1 MAEYPI
7 ARVSVKNE
15 KSGEFVPSDVR
26 TRAEAVAAGDG
37 RTAQEHLDD
46 VQTHMS
52 NPAIHS
58 TAYIKPMWE
67 LTIPETGWV
76 QGGPIGAEFP
86 YSIELPYEGVLDTH
100 NAEVTVDINYVR
112 VAAKCG
118 LCPTMETMHNGI
130 KFWTRELPESPILCH
145 MTLFGE
151 GGINSGAP
159 ASGGGGGSGSGSGN
173 YILPMASET
182 VLGGVK
188 IGDNIDIDD
197 EGRITPTG
205 VTLSEA
211 QPATEEDINNIIA
224 AVFGDASNT

>member
-15 KSGEFVPSDVR
+15 QSGEFVPSDVR

-46 VQTHMS
+46 MQTHMS

-151 GGINSGAP
+151 GGISGGNE
-159 ASGGGGGSGSGSGN
+159 ASGGGIGSG
-173 YILPMASET
+173 YVLPIASET
-182 VLGGVK
+182 TLGGVK
-188 IGDNIDIDD
+188 IGGNIDIDD

-205 VTLSEA
+205 ATLTAEQRMTEA
-211 QPATEEDINNIIA
+211 DVAEIIA
-224 AVFGDASNT
+224 NVFGEESGT